1 MARIKEKKNTWGGK
15 RAGAGRP
22 ASSPF
27 VAHVARDSFEG
38 KRAPLL
44 ITLRLRSGFPSLR
57 SKMFMKV
64 FERAS
69 LRARRFGL
77 RITHFNVLPKSI
89 LLICEFHE
97 REQLERSFK
106 SLNTTL
112 AVALKRAYA
121 EHSGHDHRGPVFL
134 GRFMMELLDSGV
146 RLKAAMK
153 KVLAAA
159 FTPQASVFSSAS
171 LFTMWKKLFE
181 PLERSPIQLTAQ
193 PEARARAVAI
203 TALPQFW
210 LSRAGWMR
218 T

>member
-1 MARIKEKKNTWGGK
+1 MAHSKERKNSWGGK

-27 VAHVARDSFEG
+27 VAHVARESFEG

-57 SKMFMKV
+57 SKLFMKV

-112 AVALKRAYA
+112 AIALKRAYA
-121 EHSGHDHRGPVFL
+121 EHSGRHHTGPVFL
-134 GRFMMELLDSGV
+134 GRFMMKLLDSGA

-153 KVLAAA
+153 NVLAGA
-159 FTPQASVFSSAS
+159 FTAQAPNFSSAS

-181 PLERSPIQLTAQ
+181 PSERGSIQPTAP